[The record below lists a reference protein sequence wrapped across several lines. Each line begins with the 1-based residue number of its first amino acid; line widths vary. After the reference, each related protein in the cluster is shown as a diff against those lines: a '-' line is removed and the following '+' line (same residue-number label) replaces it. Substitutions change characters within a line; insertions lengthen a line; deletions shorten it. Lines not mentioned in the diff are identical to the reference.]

1 VKKWRETMKMVFSV
15 LFFLLI
21 ALHLQAAFDTPLFIL
36 IDNPT
41 CGNYHRGEYELRA
54 RMEPEGGVL
63 GGVYIGITENFSIG
77 VSYGGDRVIGYGDIK
92 GYKNPEVEIRFRILD
107 ETLIYPAFALGFSSQ
122 GHGPQIDTR
131 YRIKSKGFYGV
142 VSKNFDL
149 IGNLSFHGGINYSL
163 EQSDGN
169 KNLDLFLGLEKSIAD
184 KFSIV
189 ADYDFAFNEG
199 IDAYRENGYLNAG
212 LKGYFLPHIAIEFA
226 VRNLLETGDES
237 QGDGVNRVLKLSY
250 IDTI

>member
-1 VKKWRETMKMVFSV
+1 MKMVF
-15 LFFLLI
+15 
-21 ALHLQAAFDTPLFIL
+21 AAFFFMLLSIQGLEASKNPLFIL
-36 IDNPT
+36 VDNPT

-63 GGVYIGITENFSIG
+63 GGVYIGIMDNFSIG
-77 VSYGGDRVIGYGDIK
+77 ISYGGDHVIGYGDIE
-92 GYKNPEVEIRFRILD
+92 GYNNPEVEVRLRILD
-107 ETLIYPAFALGFSSQ
+107 ETLVFPAFALGFSSQ
-122 GHGPQIDTR
+122 GHGPQIDDR

-142 VSKNFDL
+142 VSKNFELLGDL
-149 IGNLSFHGGINYSL
+149 SVHGGINYSL

-169 KNLDLFLGLEKSIAD
+169 RNLNIFCGLEKSIAD
-184 KFSIV
+184 KYSFV

-199 IDAYRENGYLNAG
+199 RDEYRENGYLNAG

-226 VRNLLETGDES
+226 VRNLLRTGDES
-237 QGDGVNRVLKLSY
+237 QGDGINRILKLSY